1 MENTLFFLENITHI
15 IICLFILFFVFVETY
30 LLFLFAYFSY
40 ALFDRILNRK
50 TKLDKPDFLSLRIVS
65 QGENGMLKFVLVLPP
80 KGADDVV
87 SRELTYTVGSV
98 GPNMLLVAAD
108 ANETELLEGH
118 DDEVVVGRLV
128 DVDNAGNR
136 SEPREFKFTLLD
148 TIAPPQPGEVGVRVV
163 SES

>member
-1 MENTLFFLENITHI
+1 MQNTAILLEYVAHI
-15 IICLFILFFVFVETY
+15 VLCMFILFFVFVETY
-30 LLFLFAYFSY
+30 LLFLFVYFSY
-40 ALFDRILNRK
+40 VLFDRILNRK

-98 GPNMLLVAAD
+98 GPNMLLIAGD
-108 ANETELLEGH
+108 ANETELLEGYE
-118 DDEVVVGRLV
+118 DEVVVGRLV